1 MSANKSGSNYR
12 QHAAL
17 VSKITIRDDLVY
29 IINTEEK
36 RSSSTQ
42 VCSRVFLNGKILF
55 SKDADFSHLS
65 GSDDFQQ
72 KLDHFL
78 KQHHESVVA
87 HFNAIVE
94 KRHKRKSEYLYKA
107 RKLMR
112 QNRHREALLPLKDG
126 LAIFQ
131 HDPLLLSYY
140 GFLLSKAENN
150 YREGVRICRDA
161 ISKLEV
167 RSSVDGERVH
177 PVYYLNLGRAYLEA
191 KRKKEAVRAF
201 NIGLTSDLT
210 NAELN
215 AEIEDMGRR
224 RRPLFTFLER
234 SNPLNR
240 YIGGFLSKMEV
251 LMR

>member
-1 MSANKSGSNYR
+1 MSASKGGSNYR

-36 RSSSTQ
+36 GSNATQ

-65 GSDDFQQ
+65 GSDNFQQ

-87 HFNAIVE
+87 HFNAVVE
-94 KRHKRKSEYLYKA
+94 KRQKRKSEYLYKA

-112 QNRHREALLPLKDG
+112 QNRYREALLPIKDG

-140 GFLLSKAENN
+140 GFLLSRAENN
-150 YREGVRICRDA
+150 HREGVRICRDA
-161 ISKLEV
+161 ISKLGV
-167 RSSVDGERVH
+167 RPSVDGERVH
-177 PVYYLNLGRAYLEA
+177 PVYYLNLGRTYLEA
-191 KRKKEAVRAF
+191 ERKKEAFRSF
-201 NIGLTSDLT
+201 SIGLKSDPV
-210 NAELN
+210 NSGLN
-215 AEIEDMGRR
+215 AEIEEMGRR
-224 RRPLFTFLER
+224 RRLLFTFLER
-234 SNPLNR
+234 SNPLNMC
-240 YIGGFLSKMEV
+240 IGIFLSKV
-251 LMR
+251 GALMR